1 MSINQLVDLHN
12 HTIWSDGTNKV
23 DDLIE
28 NAINH
33 NISAIGITD
42 HYNTSKCP
50 SISPSKLN
58 RYINAL
64 TKSKIKYENKIK
76 LIRGI
81 EINCLPFN
89 DLHKIQYKDINKL
102 DYVLLEYLEY
112 LNPSI
117 SLDNISE
124 FISNLKIRVG
134 LAHTDLIKFA
144 SRYKDLE
151 EGLREI
157 LKFLKNN
164 NIFWELNINSR
175 SDHYYNFIIGS
186 NDNIKLL
193 KRLLKE
199 YDIEVTVGSDTHD
212 LLDYE
217 FKRIEKANIFFKEYN
232 FLKVEN
238 L

>member
-1 MSINQLVDLHN
+1 MSINHLVDLHN
-12 HTIWSDGTNKV
+12 HTIWSDGVNKL
-23 DDLIE
+23 DELIE
-28 NAINH
+28 NAIKH

-58 RYINAL
+58 RYINYL

-89 DLHKIQYKDINKL
+89 DLHKIQYNDINKL

-117 SLDNISE
+117 SLDDIAK
-124 FISNLKIRVG
+124 FISNFKIRVG

-144 SRYKDLE
+144 SRYTDLE
-151 EGLREI
+151 EGLR
-157 LKFLKNN
+157 
-164 NIFWELNINSR
+164 
-175 SDHYYNFIIGS
+175 
-186 NDNIKLL
+186 
-193 KRLLKE
+193 
-199 YDIEVTVGSDTHD
+199 
-212 LLDYE
+212 
-217 FKRIEKANIFFKEYN
+217 
-232 FLKVEN
+232 
-238 L
+238 